1 MRTSDERIY
10 AAGDVAFALNATAGR
25 HLAVEHWQDAADQGA
40 VAGAGAAGHSA
51 TWDGVPGFWTTIGTT
66 TVKYHAWGDGYQR
79 SRLLEREGGFTVWY
93 ETDGATVGVLTCNA
107 DDEYDL
113 GETLIAE
120 AKPPPVPLD

>member
-1 MRTSDERIY
+1 M
-10 AAGDVAFALNATAGR
+10 
-25 HLAVEHWQDAADQGA
+25 AVEHWQDAIDQGA
-40 VAGAGAAGHSA
+40 VAGAGAAGHPA
-51 TWDGVPGFWTTIGTT
+51 AWDGVPGFWTTIGTT
-66 TVKYHAWGDGYQR
+66 TVKYHAWGDGYQH
-79 SRLLEREGGFTVWY
+79 SRLLERDDGFTVWY

>member
-1 MRTSDERIY
+1 M
-10 AAGDVAFALNATAGR
+10 
-25 HLAVEHWQDAADQGA
+25 
-40 VAGAGAAGHSA
+40 
-51 TWDGVPGFWTTIGTT
+51 PGFWTTIGTT

>member
-1 MRTSDERIY
+1 M
-10 AAGDVAFALNATAGR
+10 ALNATAGR

-40 VAGAGAAGHSA
+40 VAGAGAAGRPGPGTGCPGSGRPSA
-51 TWDGVPGFWTTIGTT
+51 PPPSSITPGGT
-66 TVKYHAWGDGYQR
+66 GYQH

-93 ETDGATVGVLTCNA
+93 QTGGATVGVLTCNA